1 MRIGFIGL
9 GQMGKHMAL
18 NLLKSEEEL
27 IVNDIRADHF
37 SEFVER
43 GALATTDLSE
53 LAQADILFLSLP
65 NSQIVKNFLL
75 GEKGLIQYLRSGQIV
90 IDLSTINY
98 STTLEIAKELGNKG
112 VEFVDA
118 PVSGM
123 EARALEG
130 TLTLMCG
137 GTKEV
142 FERVRPLL
150 ECIGNNIIYM
160 GTQGSGQLTK
170 LINQLLYDINVAALA
185 EILPMSVKMGLDSE
199 KVGQVINSGTGRS
212 QASEFFIPRILEGN
226 FQEAYPMK
234 NAYKDLVSG
243 AEIAA
248 HQGIPMPV
256 LSAATNTY
264 QMALLKGY
272 GDRDKGGMIGVYE
285 DLLGVSF
292 RK

>member
-1 MRIGFIGL
+1 
-9 GQMGKHMAL
+9 MGKHMAL
-18 NLLKSEEEL
+18 NLLKSEEDL
-27 IVNDIRADHF
+27 IVNDIRTDHF
-37 SEFVER
+37 PEFLER
-43 GALATTDLSE
+43 GAMATQDLSA

-65 NSQIVKNFLL
+65 NSQIVQNLLL
-75 GEKGLIQYLRSGQIV
+75 GEKGLFQYLRSGQIV

-123 EARALEG
+123 EARAIEG
-130 TLTLMCG
+130 TLTVMCG
-137 GTKEV
+137 GKKEV

-150 ECIGNNIIYM
+150 ECIGNTIIYM
-160 GTQGSGQLTK
+160 GTHGSGQLTK

-234 NAYKDLVSG
+234 NAYKDLVSA

-256 LSAATNTY
+256 LSAATHTY